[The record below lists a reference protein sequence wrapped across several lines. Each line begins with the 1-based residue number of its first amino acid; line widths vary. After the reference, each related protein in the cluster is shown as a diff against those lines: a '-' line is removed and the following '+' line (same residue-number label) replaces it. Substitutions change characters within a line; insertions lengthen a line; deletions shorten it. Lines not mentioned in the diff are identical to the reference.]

1 MLRKGSKSFRYA
13 DKAQQSMLAAV
24 EIFNSPLVAFKSE
37 ICITLIT
44 LAWTYLFQSYCEKH
58 SLETRQYETRGK
70 RKIFKRGKDGHIL
83 EQPLS
88 ELLNI
93 APDFISS
100 GAKNNILFLIGIR
113 NNIQHSANSDVDPLI
128 APKIQANVLNFKAAL
143 NELSENRMDIGA
155 RLPLA
160 LQFAELSLNQTKEL
174 LTATHADP
182 LLTSFILE
190 FEERLTPEE
199 RQDTTYE
206 ARVRFELENRNRG
219 SELIALKVIKPG
231 EAIPEDATILA
242 NKEVEKPKY
251 LPKQIV
257 EMMKSE
263 GYTSFGMQ
271 AHTDLW
277 KTHNAR
283 REGTGY
289 GTEVASQWYWYA
301 KWIDEIVRP
310 YCQET
315 YSSD

>member
-24 EIFNSPLVAFKSE
+24 EIFNSPLVTFKSE

-58 SLETRQYETRGK
+58 SLETRQYETKGK
-70 RKIFKRGKDGHIL
+70 RKAFKRGKDGHIL

-113 NNIQHSANSDVDPLI
+113 NSIQHSANSDVDPLI
-128 APKIQANVLNFKAAL
+128 APKIQANVLNFKVAL

-155 RLPLA
+155 KLPLA

-190 FEERLTPEE
+190 FEGRLTPEE

-206 ARVRFELENRNRG
+206 ARVRFDLENRNRG
-219 SELIALKVIKPG
+219 SELIAMKVIKPG
-231 EAIPEDATILA
+231 ETIPEDATILA
-242 NKEVEKPKY
+242 NKEVEKLKY
-251 LPKQIV
+251 RPSEVIDK
-257 EMMKSE
+257 MNSE
-263 GYTSFGMQ
+263 GYSSFKMHV
-271 AHTDLW
+271 HTTLW
-277 KTHNAR
+277 QSRNAR
-283 REGTGY
+283 RECTGY
-289 GTEVASQWYWYA
+289 GTQVSNQWYWYE
-301 KWIDEIVRP
+301 KWIDEVVRP
-310 YCQET
+310 YCQKT
-315 YSSD
+315 YSSE